1 MLDKYRWFR
10 ISLALFGVFL
20 LPTLIQSASFT
31 QITTTGPGID
41 TLTDLS
47 GGNLNRTLALIELNS
62 DVVER
67 PNGFSLLLS
76 SANGGKLVRESS
88 PGVYASSALVG
99 NIAPYTLTLSSTGS
113 GSLGCTEPAL
123 PINNTFTTAINLN
136 FGFGVT
142 ASTNAKQ
149 YAFKV
154 TIPAK
159 ESLLSGSYKDVV
171 TVTIQDN

>member
-10 ISLALFGVFL
+10 ISVVLFGVFL
-20 LPTLIQSASFT
+20 LPTLIQSVSYT

-62 DVVER
+62 NFVES
-67 PNGFSLLLS
+67 PDGFLLQLS

-99 NIAPYTLTLSSTGS
+99 NIAPYTLTLSATGS
-113 GSLGCTEPAL
+113 GSLGCTEPTL
-123 PINNTFTTAINLN
+123 PVNNAFTTALNLD
-136 FGFGVT
+136 FGIGVT
-142 ASTNAKQ
+142 ASTDAKQ

-154 TIPAK
+154 TITAK

-171 TVTIQDN
+171 TVTISDN